1 LLEVDQ
7 DGASRLRI
15 AQEPAPR
22 VASLAALL
30 AASAAGFLSR
40 HCLGPKEF
48 NRIGKCFKE
57 EQRCT
62 APWRTDRE
70 LGWV

>member
-7 DGASRLRI
+7 DSASRLRI
-15 AQEPAPR
+15 AREPAPR

-30 AASAAGFLSR
+30 AASAAGFL
-40 HCLGPKEF
+40 CLGREEF
-48 NRIGKCFKE
+48 NLTGKCFKE
-57 EQRCT
+57 EQQCT
-62 APWRTDRE
+62 APWRTSRE